1 MDFDELEGLK
11 KKRHKI
17 RGDQGR
23 PATNPSMVKL
33 VSFLRKQG
41 ISNLWELCVEKLTTF
56 QSKTRVYIGL

>member
-1 MDFDELEGLK
+1 MAPIDNAQKISRLDGVDFDELEGLK

-41 ISNLWELCVEKLTTF
+41 ISNL
-56 QSKTRVYIGL
+56 

>member
-1 MDFDELEGLK
+1 MAPIDNAQKISRLDGVDFDELEGLK

-33 VSFLRKQG
+33 VSF
-41 ISNLWELCVEKLTTF
+41 W
-56 QSKTRVYIGL
+56 